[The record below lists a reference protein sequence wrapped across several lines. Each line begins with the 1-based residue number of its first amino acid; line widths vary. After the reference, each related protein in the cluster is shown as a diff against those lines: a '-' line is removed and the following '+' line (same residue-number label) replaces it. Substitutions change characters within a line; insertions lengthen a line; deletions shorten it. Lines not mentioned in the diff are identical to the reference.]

1 MAQELDNDKEIRD
14 DNNEIGDN
22 DFQTVGIKDLHSD
35 VIQQVS
41 GTVAELVKNGF
52 ILQDSTGKIL
62 VDTPGQLNL
71 TSGEQVT
78 VIGEFYNSEEQS
90 VFDGLIVTKA
100 NGTVA
105 LNPFFS
111 GGART
116 EDDILDGNG
125 CCYS

>member
-1 MAQELDNDKEIRD
+1 MAQELDNDKKIRD

-22 DFQTVGIKDLHSD
+22 NFQTVGIKDLHSD
-35 VIQQVS
+35 MIQQVS
-41 GTVAELVKNGF
+41 GTVAEVVKDGF

-71 TSGEQVT
+71 TSAEQVT

-100 NGTVA
+100 DGTVA
-105 LNPFFS
+105 LNPF
-111 GGART
+111 
-116 EDDILDGNG
+116 
-125 CCYS
+125 YSERL